1 MKAMSAKS
9 DKVNILL
16 VDDQPGKLL
25 TYEAILNSLDENLI
39 KVSSGRDALEQLLKN
54 DIAVILVDVCMPDL
68 DGFQLA
74 SMIRDHPRFQKTAII
89 FISAILLSEM
99 DSLRGYEM
107 GAVDYVPV
115 PVVPELLRAKVKV
128 FSELYRKTRELEALN
143 QQLELR
149 VAERTAALERS
160 TAKLRESEQR
170 RSLALA
176 AGQMGSWDWDAT
188 TDNFTWDDG
197 QCHIFGIEPGRLP
210 PTSASFYG
218 FIHPDD
224 LDGFRTEFQKMS
236 EESSAQQFQFR
247 IRHGD
252 GAIRWCLMSAAA
264 TFGSD
269 GRLARVSG
277 VTFDITRQH
286 ENEQRQSLLARE
298 VDHRAKNALAMVQAV
313 VRMTRANDMN
323 AYMRAVEGRIQ
334 ALSQA
339 HNLLADSRWQGA
351 RIRRLIEEELA
362 PFDHEDR
369 RRFSI
374 SGPDIIL
381 APSIAQSLALTL
393 HELTTNAAKYGA
405 LSTDGGSL
413 NLSWLISSDGVLSI
427 DWWEQGGPPTV
438 SPQEKGFGT
447 RILFAGVEQQLNG
460 KAEMEWLQEG
470 LRCKLTIPNASASA
484 QEMSGIESRLVAQG

>member
-1 MKAMSAKS
+1 MKPMSAQS

-115 PVVPELLRAKVKV
+115 PVVPELLRAKVRV

-160 TAKLRESEQR
+160 TAQLRESEQR

-197 QCHIFGIEPGRLP
+197 QCRIFGIEPGRLP

-224 LDGFRTEFQKMS
+224 LEGFRAEFQKMS
-236 EESSAQQFQFR
+236 RESAAQQFQFR

-269 GRLARVSG
+269 ERLARISG

-286 ENEQRQSLLARE
+286 ENEQRQSLLAR
-298 VDHRAKNALAMVQAV
+298 
-313 VRMTRANDMN
+313 
-323 AYMRAVEGRIQ
+323 G
-334 ALSQA
+334 
-339 HNLLADSRWQGA
+339 
-351 RIRRLIEEELA
+351 
-362 PFDHEDR
+362 
-369 RRFSI
+369 
-374 SGPDIIL
+374 
-381 APSIAQSLALTL
+381 
-393 HELTTNAAKYGA
+393 
-405 LSTDGGSL
+405 
-413 NLSWLISSDGVLSI
+413 
-427 DWWEQGGPPTV
+427 GGP
-438 SPQEKGFGT
+438 SCQEC
-447 RILFAGVEQQLNG
+447 AGNG
-460 KAEMEWLQEG
+460 AG
-470 LRCKLTIPNASASA
+470 RCPNDARQRYGCLHA
-484 QEMSGIESRLVAQG
+484 GR